1 MKTLTKDELIKINK
15 YFNACNYLSVAQLYL
30 LDNVLLNRP
39 LSINDIKP

>member
-30 LDNVLLNRP
+30 LDNVFVHSSLAA
-39 LSINDIKP
+39 